1 MRKYCEE
8 IAAKAWQELANSN
21 LVTANKLGKLPD
33 IRFTAL
39 GNKFLG
45 MAYKDHIE
53 LHEKYLYND
62 EPERLKMV
70 LLHEVA
76 HVAEFRCTGIMG
88 HGPLWHAICLYIGGS
103 GDAQGDLPPD
113 ADRQNAL
120 SQNTDS
126 ETNDILFGFAAVV
139 ALAGTLF
146 CGMYAAVHWLG
157 VANKILAGVCG
168 IGGIVLSL
176 VLWASCCK
184 TFEQVQKTVVLQA
197 VLTAIFAIGVLL

>member
-1 MRKYCEE
+1 MKKYCEE
-8 IAAKAWQELANSN
+8 IAAKVWQELANSN

-33 IRFTAL
+33 IRFAAL

-45 MAYKDHIE
+45 RAYSDYIE
-53 LHEKYLYND
+53 LHEKYLHNTD
-62 EPERLKMV
+62 RDRLKII
-70 LLHEVA
+70 LLHELA

-103 GDAQGDLPPD
+103 GDARGDLP
-113 ADRQNAL
+113 
-120 SQNTDS
+120 QNTDS

-146 CGMYAAVHWLG
+146 LVTYASFHCLG
-157 VANKILAGVCG
+157 ITNKIFAGACG